1 MSVLDR
7 VIHKLNN
14 CDGSVLDLMQ
24 AVGLNPKRHLAGGDW
39 RECRFDGLNLS
50 NLNFR
55 DARLYKARFAGANLT
70 GSSFAG
76 ADIVAADFQDANVAG
91 ADFTETDISKS
102 MLHRA
107 TNWRAALLTPDQH
120 DLLSSRSKG
129 DGSAGTNVSRTGR
142 TATEDV
148 WRYVAL
154 MKEASDFEGAE
165 TAFNRMIDAGIKPNA
180 HVFATLLDKARDFDL
195 ALALMDKARTHDV
208 LPDEAMANALMS
220 NAHSFEQAMAVFET
234 YMREVGFSTTYP
246 FNTVIRK
253 ARDLMHALS
262 IVEMMVEGRVRPDAI
277 TISAALNTRWTRNQA
292 LFPKAANLVRAAVG
306 WGVEL
311 REPDFAA
318 LLRRAQS
325 EDEVRQAL
333 ELAAKSGIT
342 RGAHIQN
349 ALIARASSFADAL
362 ALYNEMGDRS
372 IKPDRYTFHALVGPA
387 KAPTELLE
395 ALALMREAGFDYDAK
410 MVGRVVKKAP
420 DVNRARNLVHQIE
433 ASGEGRTEIVRGLAI
448 IWLAGKNVRSWLDR
462 LVPEPSRINRGK
474 WTPRARKPRGL
485 RSDDA

>member
-1 MSVLDR
+1 MSVLGR
-7 VIHKLNN
+7 IIKQLNT
-14 CDGSVLDLMQ
+14 CDGSILDLML
-24 AVGLNPKRHLAGGDW
+24 AVGLDPKRHLAGGDW
-39 RECRFDGLNLS
+39 RECRFDGLDLS

-55 DARLYKARFAGANLT
+55 DARLYKARFAGANLAGT
-70 GSSFAG
+70 SFAC
-76 ADIVAADFQDANVAG
+76 ADIVAADFEGADVAS

-107 TNWRAALLTPDQH
+107 RNWRDALLTPRQLE
-120 DLLSSRSKG
+120 LLSSRTRGYAATQVSP
-129 DGSAGTNVSRTGR
+129 AGPTS
-142 TATEDV
+142 TEDV

-154 MKEASDFEGAE
+154 MKEANDFEGAE
-165 TAFNRMIDAGIKPNA
+165 TVFNRMIDAGIKPNA
-180 HVFATLLDKARDFDL
+180 HVFTTLLDKARDFDL
-195 ALALMDKARTHDV
+195 ARALMDKAQTHDV

-220 NAHSFEQAMAVFET
+220 NAHSFEQAMTAFET
-234 YMREVGFSTTYP
+234 YRREVGFSTTYP

-306 WGVEL
+306 WGVQL

-333 ELAAKSGIT
+333 QLAAKSGIT
-342 RGAHIQN
+342 HGAHIQN
-349 ALIARASSFADAL
+349 ALIARASSFSNAL
-362 ALYNEMGDRS
+362 ALFHEMGDRS

-462 LVPEPSRINRGK
+462 LVPEPSGINRGK
-474 WTPRARKPRGL
+474 WTPRARKPRDL